1 MRLNGNE
8 NTHTNEKFTALFSF
22 TVLLILERKYKKNV
36 SDSHCAWL
44 PLAQCEH
51 SLRLD
56 VWPSMVVSILP
67 PRGTLGGYVP

>member
-36 SDSHCAWL
+36 SDSHTGMA
-44 PLAQCEH
+44 
-51 SLRLD
+51 SSRT
-56 VWPSMVVSILP
+56 V
-67 PRGTLGGYVP
+67 